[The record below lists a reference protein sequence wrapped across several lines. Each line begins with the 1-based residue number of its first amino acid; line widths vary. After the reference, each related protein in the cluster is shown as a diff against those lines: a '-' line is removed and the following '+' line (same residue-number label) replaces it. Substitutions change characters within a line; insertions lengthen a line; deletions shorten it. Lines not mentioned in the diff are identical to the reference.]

1 VHEHLISPKPS
12 TFVLERMKILK
23 KDNKPS
29 RRKATH
35 PANATVSNPE
45 PGPDT
50 EPDPEPDLRCEF
62 WGNLFDVYLD
72 HPEQAFIAA
81 QSFSILQQTLK
92 SGPKGKAAVIESLDA
107 AIHLLFPLSHYYPPC
122 EELYRLGVDGKLL
135 PQFEPEEIIVEAR
148 AAHEREAQ
156 GSK

>member
-1 VHEHLISPKPS
+1 
-12 TFVLERMKILK
+12 LK
-23 KDNKPS
+23 KHNKPS

-35 PANATVSNPE
+35 SANATNPE
-45 PGPDT
+45 PNPNPNTDTDT
-50 EPDPEPDLRCEF
+50 EPDSEPDLNCEF

-92 SGPKGKAAVIESLDA
+92 SGPKGIKAVIRSFDA
-107 AIHLLFPLSHYYPPC
+107 AIHLLFPLSHFYPPC

-135 PQFEPEEIIVEAR
+135 PQFEPEEIIVEAK

-156 GSK
+156 GSQ

>member
-1 VHEHLISPKPS
+1 
-12 TFVLERMKILK
+12 LK

-35 PANATVSNPE
+35 SANATNLEPTPNPE
-45 PGPDT
+45 PNTDTDT
-50 EPDPEPDLRCEF
+50 EPDPEPDSEPDLRCEF

-92 SGPKGKAAVIESLDA
+92 SGPKGNAAVIESFDA
-107 AIHLLFPLSHYYPPC
+107 AIHLLFPLSHFYPPC

-135 PQFEPEEIIVEAR
+135 PQYEPEEIVVEAK

-156 GSK
+156 GSQ

>member
-1 VHEHLISPKPS
+1 MP
-12 TFVLERMKILK
+12 ILK
-23 KDNKPS
+23 KHNKPS

-35 PANATVSNPE
+35 SVNAT
-45 PGPDT
+45 GP
-50 EPDPEPDLRCEF
+50 EPDPDTDTDTEQDSEPDLNCEF

-92 SGPKGKAAVIESLDA
+92 SGPKGNAAVIKSFDA

-148 AAHEREAQ
+148 AAPKREEQAGQ
-156 GSK
+156 